1 MNAQHVSTQTRTR
14 SHAPRLRASGT
25 RLGGPWLV
33 TARVGWAIITLID
46 LLIFVLGIPA
56 YFAQLHVICTTDCN
70 PGRVTPGN
78 ALVLTHLSISR
89 EVYIAYMLTITL
101 LASLVCLTVG
111 AIIFWRKSQELIGL
125 LVSLLLIT
133 FGCCGSTLELVGAL
147 SAEHTDWIVVQI
159 ISKVAF
165 IIYPA
170 IGLFFC
176 LFPDGRFVPRWS
188 WLLIGL
194 WILLV
199 FPFAAPADSPFSVGN
214 LPPVLVAALFL
225 LTWGNW
231 LGFQIYRYR
240 SVSLPEQRQQ
250 TKWFVFPCSIA
261 IGLLIL
267 YFALQG
273 LVPAFNQPDSLYQL
287 AYGSVPVFVFLSIP
301 LALGIAIL
309 RSRLWDIDILIRRTL
324 VYGTLT
330 ALLALIYVGLVI
342 GLQALLRGI
351 ISQDNSVAIVI
362 STLVAFFIAQPLR
375 KRIQAIIDRR
385 FYRRKYDAAKVV
397 AAFSATLRQEVD
409 LSRLSEQLVA
419 VVQETM
425 QPAFLSLW
433 LCPSHSLA
441 SRGDP
446 AHSALD
452 PLPATKAL
460 TGATPTGEPSS
471 RVKEEPHV

>member
-1 MNAQHVSTQTRTR
+1 MNVQQ
-14 SHAPRLRASGT
+14 APTKSRATTPNTSDTRLRGS
-25 RLGGPWLV
+25 WLV
-33 TARVGWAIITLID
+33 TARVGWVILTLIN

-56 YFAQLHVICTTDCN
+56 YFAQLHRICTAITCP
-70 PGRVTPGN
+70 PGEVTPGN
-78 ALVLTHLSISR
+78 ALALTHLGIAR

-101 LASLVCLTVG
+101 LASLVFLTVG
-111 AIIFWRKSQELIGL
+111 AIIFWRKSQELIGF
-125 LVSLLLIT
+125 LVSLLLVT
-133 FGCCGSTLELVGAL
+133 FGCCGSTLELVRAL
-147 SAEHTDWIVVQI
+147 SAAHPDWIVVQI
-159 ISKVAF
+159 MSKVAY

-194 WILLV
+194 WILSV
-199 FPFAAPADSPFSVGN
+199 VPFNAPADSPFSVGN
-214 LPPVLVAALFL
+214 WPPVLFAALFL
-225 LTWGNW
+225 LTWGNG
-231 LGFQIYRYR
+231 LGVQVYRYR
-240 SVSLPEQRQQ
+240 SVSRPEQRQQ

-267 YFALQG
+267 YFALRG
-273 LVPAFNQPDSLYQL
+273 LVPAFTQPDSLYQL

-309 RSRLWDIDILIRRTL
+309 RYRLWDIDILIRRTL

-330 ALLALIYVGLVI
+330 ASLALIYVGLVI

-385 FYRRKYDAAKVV
+385 FYRSKYDAAKTV
-397 AAFSATLRQEVD
+397 AAFSATLRRQVD
-409 LSRLSEQLVA
+409 LDQLQNHLLA

-425 QPAFLSLW
+425 QPAHVSLW
-433 LCPSHSLA
+433 LRPPEHDRKQRA
-441 SRGDP
+441 AFR
-446 AHSALD
+446 
-452 PLPATKAL
+452 
-460 TGATPTGEPSS
+460 ATPPV
-471 RVKEEPHV
+471 RLHVTKQVVSEQAH

>member
-1 MNAQHVSTQTRTR
+1 MHMSGTGGKSVYGAGIEVCSLFGVALQVCTVNGSRTLNALYVSTQTRTR

-25 RLGGPWLV
+25 RLRGPWLV

-46 LLIFVLGIPA
+46 LLIFVLSLPA
-56 YFAQLHVICTTDCN
+56 YAAQLHMVCTTATVTCDG
-70 PGRVTPGN
+70 GRITPGN
-78 ALVLTHLSISR
+78 ALALAHLGIAL
-89 EVYIAYMLTITL
+89 EAYITYMLTITL
-101 LASLVCLTVG
+101 LTSLVFLSVG
-111 AIIFWRKSQELIGL
+111 ALIFWRKSQEAIGL

-147 SAEHTDWIVVQI
+147 SAEHADWVVVQI
-159 ISKVAF
+159 MSQAAF
-165 IIYPA
+165 MIYPA

-199 FPFAAPADSPFSVGN
+199 FPFAAPADSPFFVEN

-273 LVPAFNQPDSLYQL
+273 LVPA
-287 AYGSVPVFVFLSIP
+287 
-301 LALGIAIL
+301 
-309 RSRLWDIDILIRRTL
+309 
-324 VYGTLT
+324 
-330 ALLALIYVGLVI
+330 
-342 GLQALLRGI
+342 
-351 ISQDNSVAIVI
+351 
-362 STLVAFFIAQPLR
+362 
-375 KRIQAIIDRR
+375 
-385 FYRRKYDAAKVV
+385 
-397 AAFSATLRQEVD
+397 
-409 LSRLSEQLVA
+409 
-419 VVQETM
+419 
-425 QPAFLSLW
+425 
-433 LCPSHSLA
+433 
-441 SRGDP
+441 
-446 AHSALD
+446 
-452 PLPATKAL
+452 
-460 TGATPTGEPSS
+460 
-471 RVKEEPHV
+471 